1 MSRPEADGDVSLP
14 QVVWRLTLG
23 EPAGYDGAG
32 VYAFA
37 EVGGPGFTADGLV
50 LLIDEPGLETE
61 DVLAS
66 LRRAVG
72 FHEWVDLEGILPVRA
87 IVRHTDRVAVVSEA
101 CPAQPLSRVVGAVPI
116 PPRASGE
123 LASLLAETLH
133 DLHTQTLPGSIKP
146 AGLAHGGI
154 DLDHVL
160 LGRSGEVRISGA
172 GLAGA
177 LRRRG
182 VEAVDMGFLA
192 PEVRGGGRPAAP
204 ADVYAVTLVL
214 LTCLIGRP
222 PEPFPVH
229 PEAHERAVEAVI
241 AGAVGLDAEV
251 ADLIRAGLAVSP
263 DARPSA
269 AELAA
274 RLRGLLQRLGGRW
287 LSAWAG
293 DVVPR
298 QPPYRLIPRD
308 VVPVASTVQDEAPPV
323 KRVAG
328 DGSLRPLQRVGGRS
342 ATPDRRRVLLT
353 SIGAVCSGALLFMLI
368 YFSVDPLTRWW
379 VSIYGPME
387 TEDVPTDLP
396 GPPPDAEPPPRPEEA
411 PSTAKA
417 PTASPAAPEASGAG
431 VGPSAPAKVEVMP
444 ATPPSVE
451 LTQTEPPAG
460 PGRAAALALATPDA
474 QPELT
479 EPAAVPPAPIVV
491 RPVVVEPEKPPPL
504 RSTDPLRAPILR
516 ESESA
521 FGEDWEEVGRDQPLV
536 DLEVHAPMADALR
549 VVCANGVRADGKRKV
564 ALQPRRGRCDVRM
577 QSLGD
582 ESRGSFRP
590 DGSGSY
596 TCRVEFADALR
607 CHPD

>member
-1 MSRPEADGDVSLP
+1 MSRPEAERDASLP
-14 QVVWRLTLG
+14 QVPWRLTLG

-37 EVGGPGFTADGLV
+37 EVDGPGFTADALV
-50 LLIDEPGLETE
+50 LLIDEPGLETA

-66 LRRAVG
+66 LRRSVS
-72 FHEWVDLEGILPVRA
+72 FHEWVDLQGILPIRA
-87 IVRHTDRVAVVSEA
+87 IERHTDRVAVVSEA
-101 CPAQPLSRVVGAVPI
+101 FPAQPLSRVVGAVPI

-133 DLHTQTLPGSIKP
+133 DLHTMTLPGSIKP

-160 LGRSGEVRISGA
+160 ISRSGEVRLSGT

-192 PEVRGGGRPAAP
+192 PEVRGGGQPAAP
-204 ADVYAVTLVL
+204 ADVYAATLIL

-229 PEAHERAVEAVI
+229 PEAHERAVDAVI
-241 AGAVGLDAEV
+241 AGAVGLDEEV

-269 AELAA
+269 SAFAG
-274 RLRGLLQRLGGRW
+274 RLRGRLQRLGGRW

-298 QPPYRLIPRD
+298 QPPYRPLPRD
-308 VVPVASTVQDEAPPV
+308 LAAVVAPAEAAAPRGKPS
-323 KRVAG
+323 AG
-328 DGSLRPLQRVGGRS
+328 DGSLRPLQRVGGAS
-342 ATPDRRRVLLT
+342 GSPDRRRVLLT
-353 SIGAVCSGALLFMLI
+353 SIGAVGSGALLFILF

-379 VSIYGPME
+379 LSIYGPMD

-396 GPPPDAEPPPRPEEA
+396 GPPPDAEPPPRPKETPTTAKPPTATPAAAQVAGSGVA
-411 PSTAKA
+411 PSELAT
-417 PTASPAAPEASGAG
+417 
-431 VGPSAPAKVEVMP
+431 VEV
-444 ATPPSVE
+444 AVVVPPPPEV
-451 LTQTEPPAG
+451 EPPEPAD
-460 PGRAAALALATPDA
+460 PSSPAAALALATPDA
-474 QPELT
+474 LP
-479 EPAAVPPAPIVV
+479 EPAVVPRAPVVVQPVVVPPAVDS
-491 RPVVVEPEKPPPL
+491 PL
-504 RSTDPLRAPILR
+504 RSSDPLRAPLLR
-516 ESESA
+516 ETKAA
-521 FGEDWEEVGRDQPLV
+521 FGEDWEEVGRDQPV
-536 DLEVHAPMADALR
+536 VKLEVHAPMADALR

-564 ALQPRRGRCDVRM
+564 ALEARRGRCDVRM

-590 DGSGSY
+590 EDSG
-596 TCRVEFADALR
+596 TFICRVEFADELR